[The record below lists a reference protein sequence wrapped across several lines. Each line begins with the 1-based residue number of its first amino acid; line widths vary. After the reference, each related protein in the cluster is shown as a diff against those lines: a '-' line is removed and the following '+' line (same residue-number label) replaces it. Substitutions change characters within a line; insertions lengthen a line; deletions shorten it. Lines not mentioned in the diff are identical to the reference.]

1 MARVTAYPT
10 GEAARGLRKAGARIT
25 ARTNQGAPADDIA
38 IWSDITGQWQPP
50 GITWHRPLFTD
61 WQDCAD
67 KWSDCSSLWDAAP
80 AITAQAFIR
89 KTRTLYNAPIGAYKR
104 TADALRT
111 YAAAWRQLTHQQ
123 RADWQSAA
131 TTLNEQ
137 AYPPTIDP
145 RTGRPRFATPR
156 ALNGF
161 ALFAAEARA
170 SGAPPTQS
178 PSDPNR
184 QEQPTMTEL
193 LTGNDYE
200 QRINAALAATSG
212 RLTIVMYQVS
222 PIWSQPGLPASAL
235 FDALL
240 AQPTRR
246 PQCRLILG
254 RPPTASTLATLNDE
268 AATLLANAGWY
279 VRRVP
284 AYPVLHAKLWLIERG
299 YLYAGSH
306 NLSNRATTSNTEAG
320 IITTNAAAVESA
332 RQFCEG
338 QWNAAI

>member
-80 AITAQAFIR
+80 AITGQAFIR

-111 YAAAWRQLTHQQ
+111 YAAAWRHLPEQKRQ
-123 RADWQSAA
+123 DWQQYAD
-131 TTLNEQ
+131 TLNDR
-137 AYPPTIDP
+137 AYAPTIDP
-145 RTGRPRFATPR
+145 RTERPRFATER
-156 ALNGF
+156 NFTGF
-161 ALFAAEARA
+161 SLFVSEAKA
-170 SGAPPTQS
+170 TGQPPTQS
-178 PSDPNR
+178 PADPLR
-184 QEQPTMTEL
+184 QDEPTMTEL

-200 QRINAALAATSG
+200 QRLTDALNATTG

-222 PIWSQPGLPASAL
+222 PNWSQNALAASAL
-235 FDALL
+235 FDTLK
-240 AQPTRR
+240 AQTTRR
-246 PQCRLILG
+246 PQCRLVLG

-268 AATLLANAGWY
+268 AAQALSAVGWY

-299 YLYAGSH
+299 YVYAGSH
-306 NLSNRATTSNTEAG
+306 NLSNRATTSNIEAG
-320 IITTNAAAVESA
+320 ILTTNANAVERA
-332 RQFCEG
+332 RQFCEEC
-338 QWNAAI
+338 WNGAT

>member
-1 MARVTAYPT
+1 MARVNAYPT
-10 GEAARGLRKAGARIT
+10 GGAARAMRKAGAQIT
-25 ARTNQGAPADDIA
+25 KASTKSATLSDIA
-38 IWSDITGQWQPP
+38 AWPDVIGQWQPP
-50 GITWHRPLFTD
+50 GLIWRRPLYTD
-61 WQDCAD
+61 WQDCPDQWAD
-67 KWSDCSSLWDAAP
+67 AATLWDTAP
-80 AITAQAFIR
+80 TATGSTYIRMSRRITATA
-89 KTRTLYNAPIGAYKR
+89 YGAYKR
-104 TADALRT
+104 TATQLRT
-111 YAAAWRQLTHQQ
+111 IAAAWRALPEQQ
-123 RADWQSAA
+123 RTDWQQAA
-131 TTLNEQ
+131 ASLNEQ

-145 RTGRPRFATPR
+145 RTGRPRFATER

-161 ALFAAEARA
+161 ALFASEAQA
-170 SGAPPTQS
+170 TGTPPTIS
-178 PSDPNR
+178 PADTNR

-200 QRINAALAATSG
+200 QRINAALATTSG

-299 YLYAGSH
+299 YVYAGSH

-320 IITTNAAAVESA
+320 IITTNAAAVERA
-332 RQFCEG
+332 RQFCES
-338 QWNAAI
+338 QWNDSI

>member
-1 MARVTAYPT
+1 MARVTAHPT

-80 AITAQAFIR
+80 AITGQAFIR
-89 KTRTLYNAPIGAYKR
+89 KRRTLYNAPIGAYKR
-104 TADALRT
+104 TAETLRT
-111 YAAAWRQLTHQQ
+111 YAAAWRQLAHQQ

-145 RTGRPRFATPR
+145 RTGRPRFATER

-161 ALFAAEARA
+161 ALFASEAQA
-170 SGAPPTQS
+170 TGTPPTIS
-178 PSDPNR
+178 PADTNR

-193 LTGNDYE
+193 LTGHDYE
-200 QRINAALAATSG
+200 QRITAALAATTG
-212 RLTIVMYQVS
+212 KLTIVMYQVS
-222 PIWSQPGLPASAL
+222 PNWSQPSLAASAL
-235 FDALL
+235 FDTLI
-240 AQPTRR
+240 AQPARR

-268 AATLLANAGWY
+268 AAALLTNAGWY

-338 QWNAAI
+338 QWNAAV

>member
-10 GEAARGLRKAGARIT
+10 GEAARGLRRHGARIT
-25 ARTNQGAPADDIA
+25 GATGASSVANDVATWP
-38 IWSDITGQWQPP
+38 DITGEWQPP
-50 GITWHRPLFTD
+50 GTVWHRPLFTD
-61 WQDCAD
+61 WQDCPDQWAD
-67 KWSDCSSLWDAAP
+67 ASALWDTAPLATGAAFVRFCSR
-80 AITAQAFIR
+80 ITG
-89 KTRTLYNAPIGAYKR
+89 APYGAYKQ
-104 TADALRT
+104 AAEQLRQH
-111 YAAAWRQLTHQQ
+111 AAAWRQLTHQQ

-200 QRINAALAATSG
+200 QRITAALAATTG

-222 PIWSQPGLPASAL
+222 PNWSQPGLAASAL
-235 FDALL
+235 FDTLI
-240 AQPTRR
+240 AQPARR

-268 AATLLANAGWY
+268 AAALLTNAGWH

-299 YLYAGSH
+299 YVYAGSH

-320 IITTNAAAVESA
+320 IITTNAAAVERA
-332 RQFCEG
+332 RQFCES
-338 QWNAAI
+338 QWNDSI